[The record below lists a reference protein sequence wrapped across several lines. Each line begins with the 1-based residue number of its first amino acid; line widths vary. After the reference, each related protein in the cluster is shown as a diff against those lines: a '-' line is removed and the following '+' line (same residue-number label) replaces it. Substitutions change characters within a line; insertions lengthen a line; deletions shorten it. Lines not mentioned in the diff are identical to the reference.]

1 MAGARRGVMRILMRK
16 FRGQYAYPAGMEP
29 HVVGDTEAQRP
40 SRLWVVLLVLAVAI
54 AVAVLVYLLPRRHGA
69 VQDRSVTDMIVDR
82 VQDINGLRYMAG
94 STFFATTS
102 NKAMP
107 MARDGRIDIYALLE
121 TSDNTRD
128 ELVQFC
134 FSARAGKGPSRAE
147 FDAGDYTNFPYQRRR
162 GAPDLK
168 TPEGALIVWEREPR
182 NGERLVALAN
192 GAVQTWDEERMQR
205 FFREN
210 PGQE

>member
-1 MAGARRGVMRILMRK
+1 MG
-16 FRGQYAYPAGMEP
+16 P

-40 SRLWVVLLVLAVAI
+40 SRLWVVPLVLAVAI
-54 AVAVLVYLLPRRHGA
+54 AVAVLVFLLPWRRGA
-69 VQDRSVTDMIVDR
+69 AEGRTATDVIVDK
-82 VQDINGLRYMAG
+82 VQDINGLRHMAG
-94 STFFATTS
+94 AAFFATTS
-102 NKAMP
+102 DKAMP
-107 MARDGRIDIYALLE
+107 MARDGRIDIYALLK
-121 TSDNTRD
+121 TLVNPRD

-147 FDAGDYTNFPYQRRR
+147 FEAGDYTNFPYQRRR
-162 GAPDLK
+162 GWPDLK
-168 TPEGALIVWEREPR
+168 PVQGALVVWEREPR
-182 NGERLVALAN
+182 NGERLVALSN